1 MSRFLCDDMAM
12 KIIRILALS
21 ALSISGCGVVSQA
34 PNPAVPAD
42 TILYGGKV
50 VTLDQRSSVAQ
61 AVALRDGRFVAV
73 GGDAEVRKLAGP
85 ATRMIDLGGRT
96 VIPGLNDTHTHFKAA
111 GLALYTV
118 NLRGAK
124 SVAEALEAIRAF
136 AARKKPG
143 EWVIGGAW
151 HPPSQLF
158 EKRYLTRQEI
168 DRAAPD
174 NPVYLPTVGHFV
186 MANSR
191 ALALAK
197 IDKGTPNPEGG
208 VIERDAAGEATGV
221 LVGPAIGLLT
231 RAVPDW
237 TYAEQL
243 GQYRQSMQI
252 LNSHGITST
261 IDGGLDMSDVRLLKD
276 LAGKGQQTLRVGV
289 MYRPAIP
296 KELAQWEESMKAPGG
311 ASGTG
316 DEWVRLVG
324 VKLGFDGGMT
334 LRTAHTRNPYPD
346 DPKYHGL
353 TYMTFERLKELAEI
367 SDRYGWRVGVHVV
380 GDKAVD
386 LALAAFEALDQK
398 RPLAGK
404 RFVLIHASLMQR
416 DQMERARRLGL
427 RADVQNVFMWDKA
440 ATVERFLGKET
451 ANRAVPTRTL
461 IEVMGI
467 ENVGAGTDFPV
478 NVIDPFL
485 GMYIM
490 VTRKDPRGVV
500 YGASEAI
507 TREQALRL
515 YTSSAARYS
524 FEEKAK
530 GTIEPG
536 KLADL
541 VVLSGDLFT
550 VPEEAIK
557 DLKAVTT
564 MVGGKVVYQ
573 RSWH

>member
-1 MSRFLCDDMAM
+1 
-12 KIIRILALS
+12 
-21 ALSISGCGVVSQA
+21 
-34 PNPAVPAD
+34 
-42 TILYGGKV
+42 
-50 VTLDQRSSVAQ
+50 
-61 AVALRDGRFVAV
+61 
-73 GGDAEVRKLAGP
+73 
-85 ATRMIDLGGRT
+85 
-96 VIPGLNDTHTHFKAA
+96 
-111 GLALYTV
+111 V

-124 SVAEALEAIRAF
+124 SVAEALEAIRTF
-136 AARKKPG
+136 AAKKKPG
-143 EWVIGGAW
+143 EWIIGSAW
-151 HPPSQLF
+151 HPPSQLA

-191 ALALAK
+191 ALAAAK
-197 IDKGTPNPEGG
+197 IEKGTPNPEGG
-208 VIERDAAGEATGV
+208 VIERDPSGEATGV

-231 RAVPDW
+231 RAVPAW
-237 TYAEQL
+237 TLEEQF
-243 GQYRQSMQI
+243 GQYREAMRV

-261 IDGGLDMSDVRLLKD
+261 VDGGLDGDEVRVLRQF
-276 LAGKGQQTLRVGV
+276 AASGQQTLRVGV

-296 KELAQWEESMKAPGG
+296 KDLAQWEQSMKVFGA

-316 DEWVRLVG
+316 DEWVRLAG

-334 LRTAHTRNPYPD
+334 LRTAHTRQPYPD

-353 TYMTFERLKELAEI
+353 TYMSFERLKELTEVA
-367 SDRYGWRVGVHVV
+367 DRHGWRVGVHVV

-386 LALAAFEALDQK
+386 LALAAFEALDKK

-427 RADVQNVFMWDKA
+427 RADIQNVFMWDKA
-440 ATVERFLGKET
+440 ATVERFLGKEI

-467 ENVGAGTDFPV
+467 ENLGAGTDFPV

-500 YGASEAI
+500 YGTGEAI

-515 YTSSAARYS
+515 YTSSAAFYT

-541 VVLSGDLFT
+541 VVLSADLLT

-557 DLKAVTT
+557 DVKAVTT

-573 RSWH
+573 R

>member
-1 MSRFLCDDMAM
+1 MRFSSTEGVHMSA
-12 KIIRILALS
+12 IRLA
-21 ALSISGCGVVSQA
+21 ALAIVLNAGCGVVPQA
-34 PNPAVPAD
+34 SAPAPD
-42 TILYGGKV
+42 TILHGGKV

-61 AVALRDGRFVAV
+61 AVAVRDGRFLAV

-96 VIPGLNDTHTHFKAA
+96 VIPGLNDTHTHFRAA

-118 NLRGAK
+118 NLRSAK
-124 SVAEALEAIRAF
+124 TVDEALAAIRAF
-136 AARKKPG
+136 TAKKKPG
-143 EWVIGGAW
+143 EWIVGGAW
-151 HPPSQLF
+151 HPPSQLA

-168 DRAAPD
+168 DRAAPN

-191 ALALAK
+191 ALALAR
-197 IDKGTPNPEGG
+197 IDKDTPNPEGG
-208 VIERDAAGEATGV
+208 VIERDPATREATGV

-237 TYAEQL
+237 TLEEQL
-243 GQYRQSMQI
+243 GQYRESMRM

-261 IDGGLDMSDVRLLKD
+261 IDGGIDMNDVRLLRD
-276 LAGKGQQTLRVGV
+276 LASKGEQTLRVGV
-289 MYRPAIP
+289 MYRPPIP
-296 KELAQWEESMKAPGG
+296 KDLGEWEASMKAAGG

-316 DEWVRLVG
+316 DEWVRFAG

-353 TYMTFERLKELAEI
+353 TYMTFERLQELAEI
-367 SDRYGWRVGVHVV
+367 SDRHGWRVGVHVV

-386 LALAAFEALDQK
+386 LALAAFEELDK
-398 RPLAGK
+398 ARPIRGK

-416 DQMERARRLGL
+416 DQMERAKRLGL

-500 YGASEAI
+500 YGAGEAI

-515 YTSSAARYS
+515 YTSSAAHYS

-541 VVLSGDLFT
+541 VVLSEDLLT
-550 VPEEAIK
+550 VREEAIK
-557 DLKAVTT
+557 DVKAVTT

-573 RSWH
+573 R

>member
-1 MSRFLCDDMAM
+1 MNTL
-12 KIIRILALS
+12 RILAVS
-21 ALSISGCGVVSQA
+21 ALLNAGCAAVSQG
-34 PNPAVPAD
+34 PNPD
-42 TILYGGKV
+42 TILHGGKV
-50 VTLDQRSSVAQ
+50 VTLDKRSSVAQ
-61 AVALRDGRFVAV
+61 ALAIRDGKFVAV
-73 GGDAEVRKLAGP
+73 GSDAEVKRLAGP

-96 VIPGLNDTHTHFKAA
+96 VVPGLNDTHTHFKAA

-118 NLRGAK
+118 NLRNAK
-124 SVAEALEAIRAF
+124 SVSEALEAIRTF
-136 AARKKPG
+136 AAKKKPG
-143 EWVIGGAW
+143 EWVVGSAW
-151 HPPSQLF
+151 HPPSQLA

-168 DRAAPD
+168 DSAAP
-174 NPVYLPTVGHFV
+174 NHPVYLPTVGHFV

-191 ALALAK
+191 ALELARIGK
-197 IDKGTPNPEGG
+197 DTPNPEGG
-208 VIERDAAGEATGV
+208 TIERDAAGAPTGV
-221 LVGPAIGLLT
+221 LVGPAIQLLT
-231 RAVPDW
+231 RAVPEW
-237 TYAEQL
+237 TREEQL
-243 GQYRQSMQI
+243 GQYRESMRI
-252 LNSHGITST
+252 LNSYGITST
-261 IDGGLDMSDVRLLKD
+261 IDGGLDMQDVRVLRE
-276 LAGKGQQTLRVGV
+276 LASKGEQTLRVGV

-296 KELAQWEESMKAPGG
+296 KDLAQWEESLKAAGDPR
-311 ASGTG
+311 AG
-316 DEWVRLVG
+316 DEWVRFVG

-334 LRTAHTRNPYPD
+334 LRTAHTRQPYPD

-353 TYMTFERLKELAEI
+353 TYMSFERLGELTEI
-367 SDRYGWRVGVHVV
+367 SDRHGWRVGVHVV

-386 LALAAFEALDQK
+386 LALAAFESLDKQ
-398 RPLAGK
+398 RPISGK

-478 NVIDPFL
+478 NIIDPYL

-500 YGASEAI
+500 YGAGEAI

-515 YTSSAARYS
+515 YTSSGAYYS
-524 FEEKAK
+524 FEENTK

-536 KLADL
+536 KMADL
-541 VVLSGDLFT
+541 VVLSEDLLT
-550 VPEEAIK
+550 VPEESIRNIR
-557 DLKAVTT
+557 AVTT
-564 MVGGKVVYQ
+564 IVGGKVVFQ
-573 RSWH
+573 RGG

>member
-1 MSRFLCDDMAM
+1 MNT
-12 KIIRILALS
+12 IRILALS
-21 ALSISGCGVVSQA
+21 ALLNAGCAAVSQL
-34 PNPAVPAD
+34 PNPA
-42 TILYGGKV
+42 TILHGGKV
-50 VTLDQRSSVAQ
+50 VTLDKRSSIAQ
-61 AVALRDGRFVAV
+61 AVAIRDGKFTAV
-73 GGDAEVRKLAGP
+73 GSDAEVKRLAGP
-85 ATRMIDLGGRT
+85 GTRMVDLGGRT

-124 SVAEALEAIRAF
+124 TVPEALEAIRTF
-136 AARKKPG
+136 AAKKKPG
-143 EWVIGGAW
+143 EWVVGGAW
-151 HPPSQLF
+151 HPPSQLA

-168 DRAAPD
+168 DSAAPN

-191 ALALAK
+191 ALALAR

-221 LVGPAIGLLT
+221 LVGPAIQLLT

-237 TYAEQL
+237 TREEQL
-243 GQYRQSMQI
+243 GQYRESMRI

-261 IDGGLDMSDVRLLKD
+261 IDGGLDMNDVRVLKEM
-276 LAGKGQQTLRVGV
+276 AGTGQQTLRVAV
-289 MYRPAIP
+289 MYRPPVP
-296 KELAQWEESMKAPGG
+296 KDLAQWEEAMKAGG
-311 ASGTG
+311 DPAAG
-316 DEWVRLVG
+316 DEWVRFAG

-353 TYMTFERLKELAEI
+353 TYMSFERLKELAEI
-367 SDRYGWRVGVHVV
+367 SDRHGWRVGVHVV

-386 LALAAFEALDQK
+386 LALAAFESLDK
-398 RPLAGK
+398 ARPIAGK

-500 YGASEAI
+500 YGAGEAI

-515 YTSSAARYS
+515 YTSSGAYYS
-524 FEEKAK
+524 FEEKIK

-541 VVLSGDLFT
+541 VVLSEDLFT
-550 VPEEAIK
+550 VPAESIK
-557 DLKAVTT
+557 DVKAVTT

-573 RSWH
+573 RGG

>member
-1 MSRFLCDDMAM
+1 VNTL
-12 KIIRILALS
+12 RILALS
-21 ALSISGCGVVSQA
+21 ALLNAGCAAVSQG
-34 PNPAVPAD
+34 PDPE
-42 TILYGGKV
+42 TILHGGKV
-50 VTLDQRSSVAQ
+50 VTLDKRSSIAQ
-61 AVALRDGRFVAV
+61 ALAIRDGKFLAV
-73 GGDAEVRKLAGP
+73 GSDAEVKRLAG
-85 ATRMIDLGGRT
+85 AGTRMVDLRGRT
-96 VIPGLNDTHTHFKAA
+96 VIPGLNDTHTHFRAA

-118 NLRGAK
+118 NLRNAK
-124 SVAEALEAIRAF
+124 SVPEALEAIRSF
-136 AARKKPG
+136 AAKKKPG
-143 EWVIGGAW
+143 EWIVGGAW
-151 HPPSQLF
+151 HPPSQLA

-168 DRAAPD
+168 DSAAPN

-186 MANSR
+186 MANGR
-191 ALALAK
+191 ALALAR

-208 VIERDAAGEATGV
+208 TIERDAAGEPTGV
-221 LVGPAIGLLT
+221 LVGPAIQLLT

-237 TYAEQL
+237 TREEQL
-243 GQYRQSMQI
+243 GQYRESMRM

-261 IDGGLDMSDVRLLKD
+261 IDGGLDMADVRVLRE
-276 LAGKGQQTLRVGV
+276 LASKGEQTLRVGI
-289 MYRPAIP
+289 MYRPPIP
-296 KELAQWEESMKAPGG
+296 KDLAQWEESLKAAGPP
-311 ASGTG
+311 AG
-316 DEWVRLVG
+316 DEWVRFVG

-334 LRTAHTRNPYPD
+334 LRTAHTRQAYPD

-353 TYMTFERLKELAEI
+353 TYMSFERLQELSEI
-367 SDRYGWRVGVHVV
+367 SDRHGWRVGVHVV

-386 LALAAFEALDQK
+386 LALAAFESLDK
-398 RPLAGK
+398 ARPIAGK

-451 ANRAVPTRTL
+451 ANRALPTRTL

-478 NVIDPFL
+478 NVIDPYL

-500 YGASEAI
+500 YGAGEAI
-507 TREQALRL
+507 SREQALRL
-515 YTSSAARYS
+515 YTSSGAYYS
-524 FEEKAK
+524 FEEDAK

-541 VVLSGDLFT
+541 VVLSDDLLS
-550 VPEEAIK
+550 VPEESIRNI
-557 DLKAVTT
+557 KAVTT
-564 MVGGKVVYQ
+564 MVGGKLVYQ
-573 RSWH
+573 RP